1 MLKTNS
7 KAKKIAFTA
16 LIAAIYAAVTYSLTF
31 ISFGVVQ
38 FRIAEGLTVLPYF
51 SPLAIPGLFL
61 GCIISNI
68 ISPIGIPDLILG
80 SLATLIAAV
89 LTYLIGKSNIK
100 GKKFLAPLPPVI
112 INAIMIG
119 IMLKVLYVPE
129 MPLYLCMLQVGFG
142 EIVCCYGLGI
152 PLMHAIEKNTTLMK
166 YFK

>member
-7 KAKKIAFTA
+7 KSKKIAFTA

-31 ISFGVVQ
+31 MSFGVVQ

-51 SPLAIPGLFL
+51 LSLAIPGLFL

-89 LTYLIGKSNIK
+89 LTHLIGKSNIK
-100 GKKFLAPLPPVI
+100 SKKFLAPLPPVI
-112 INAIMIG
+112 VNAIIIG
-119 IMLKVLYVPE
+119 IMLKILYVPE

-152 PLMHAIEKNTTLMK
+152 PLMHAIEKNTILIK